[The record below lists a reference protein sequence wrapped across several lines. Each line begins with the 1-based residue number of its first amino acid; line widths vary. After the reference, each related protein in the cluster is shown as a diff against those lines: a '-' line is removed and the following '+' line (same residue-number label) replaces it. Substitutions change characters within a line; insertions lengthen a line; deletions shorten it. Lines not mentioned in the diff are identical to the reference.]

1 MDVSDVRDRVRRVI
15 TNITNLPAEK
25 IGENASFRK
34 ELAID
39 SLSLLEIG
47 VDVDYEFRL
56 GLPEQRFQG
65 IDTLAETVQ
74 LVEQELASRQQAAA
88 AG

>member
-1 MDVSDVRDRVRRVI
+1 MEGNDVRDRIRRVI
-15 TNITNLPAEK
+15 TNITNIPAEK
-25 IGENASFRK
+25 VGEHTSFRK

-65 IDTLAETVQ
+65 IDTVAQTVE
-74 LVEQELASRQQAAA
+74 LVEQELASRQRQAAA
-88 AG
+88 G

>member
-1 MDVSDVRDRVRRVI
+1 MEANEVRDRIRRVI
-15 TNITNLPAEK
+15 TNITNLPPEK
-25 IGENASFRK
+25 IGEHTSFRK
-34 ELAID
+34 DLAID

-65 IDTLAETVQ
+65 IDTLAQTVE
-74 LVEQELASRQQAAA
+74 LVEQELANRRQAAT
-88 AG
+88 G

>member
-1 MDVSDVRDRVRRVI
+1 MDASDVRERVRRVI
-15 TNITNLPAEK
+15 TSITNLPVEK
-25 IGENASFRK
+25 IGEHTSFRK

-74 LVEQELASRQQAAA
+74 LVEHELASRQQAAA

>member
-25 IGENASFRK
+25 IGEHTSFRK

-65 IDTLAETVQ
+65 IDTLSETVQ
-74 LVEQELASRQQAAA
+74 LVEHELASRQQAAA

>member
-1 MDVSDVRDRVRRVI
+1 MDSTDVRSRICRVI

-25 IGENASFRK
+25 IGDHTSFRK

-65 IDTLAETVQ
+65 IDTLAQTVE
-74 LVEQELASRQQAAA
+74 LVEQELASRQQSSIAS
-88 AG
+88 

>member
-1 MDVSDVRDRVRRVI
+1 MDVSDVQERVRRVI

-25 IGENASFRK
+25 IGEHTSFRK

-47 VDVDYEFRL
+47 V
-56 GLPEQRFQG
+56 
-65 IDTLAETVQ
+65 
-74 LVEQELASRQQAAA
+74 
-88 AG
+88 